1 MKRSDIGKRSQAAT
15 GGGFFGTLLGNG
27 GGGQQASQQAIPSDQ
42 DKITPR
48 GGGKVPPSMK
58 EVSLGISPHGDVITL
73 PLWERHCLLCGQ

>member
-1 MKRSDIGKRSQAAT
+1 MKRSDFGSRPRSS
-15 GGGFFGTLLGNG
+15 NG
-27 GGGQQASQQAIPSDQ
+27 GGILGVMFGGQGAGQSASQQAMQPNQ